1 MEQMTPMTLAEAAE
15 AQPSKHITRKLLYRE
30 YRAGRFRAGK
40 IGDTICTTE
49 GAMQDWIALCLGKSS
64 RPASTSAPADPP
76 AGSSETGTTRSA
88 QATAQSVAKMLQS
101 LDALSVGILPS
112 KLFHHP
118 RQHTPIE

>member
-1 MEQMTPMTLAEAAE
+1 MTPLTLAEAAE
-15 AQPSKHITRKLLYRE
+15 AQPSAHITAKLLYRE
-30 YRAGRFRAGK
+30 YRAGRLNGGK
-40 IGDTICTTE
+40 LGGTVCTTE
-49 GAMQDWIALCLGKSS
+49 GDMQDWIASCLGKSS
-64 RPASTSAPADPP
+64 RPASTSAAADPP
-76 AGSSETGTTRSA
+76 DGSSRTATTRSA